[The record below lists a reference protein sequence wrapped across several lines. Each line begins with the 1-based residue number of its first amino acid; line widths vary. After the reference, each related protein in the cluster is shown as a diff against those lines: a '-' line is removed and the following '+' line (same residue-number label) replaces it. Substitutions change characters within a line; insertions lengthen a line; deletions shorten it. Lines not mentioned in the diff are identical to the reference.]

1 MNRWHKK
8 VAGTALFALGVLV
21 VVGVGGTMMLEAGT
35 GYTGPQAGFSQTLLV
50 ILIGSG
56 SMMIGARLRSVGS
69 KPRKMFYLG
78 ALPRK

>member
-1 MNRWHKK
+1 MNRWYKK
-8 VAGTALFALGVLV
+8 VVGTSLFVLGALAVIGT
-21 VVGVGGTMMLEAGT
+21 GGTMMLEAGT